1 MFKNEN
7 MFLNIELLF
16 LCFNKFVFKIMY
28 KIVNFWKIKY
38 FNKGIL
44 YCYFYNMWFLLLY
57 ICFGL

>member
-7 MFLNIELLF
+7 MFLNFELLF

-38 FNKGIL
+38 FNKCIL
-44 YCYFYNMWFLLLY
+44 YCYFYNM
-57 ICFGL
+57 